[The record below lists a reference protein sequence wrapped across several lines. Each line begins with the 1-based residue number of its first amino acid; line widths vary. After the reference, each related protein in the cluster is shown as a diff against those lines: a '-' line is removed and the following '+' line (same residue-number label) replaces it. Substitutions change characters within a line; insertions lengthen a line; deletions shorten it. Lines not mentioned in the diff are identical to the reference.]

1 MTEFCALGEPL
12 PVIPDD
18 LTVPQFM
25 LDAHHPDRPARRQ
38 PMPWL
43 IEDAT
48 GREIGYKD
56 LRTRTFGLANEF
68 STRWSIGENDVV
80 CLCSP
85 NHVDWPVVLW
95 AAHRLGA
102 AVAPVNPA
110 YTPEEL
116 VHVLTLTG
124 ASLLV
129 VSSANLSAAV
139 IAAQTAGIPLERVIT
154 IDTPPLYNMTHESV
168 EHLISA
174 GLSSPLSFNERRLRA
189 GEAKTK
195 MAFLCFSSGTTGKP
209 KAVAV
214 SHYAM
219 IANVLQMKAAIMK
232 SPRYE
237 VGDVAHGVLPF
248 FHVFGLVV
256 VLHSQLWF
264 GSTIVV
270 VPKFTFEGFLASI
283 QRYRI
288 KHLQIVPPMV
298 VLLVKHPLTKTYDLS
313 SVRWLMSGAAPLSAE
328 LTMQLTKIL
337 PQCSIGQGY
346 GMTETFTT
354 ISCSKNEDHVAAPGS
369 AGVLIPGI
377 VARVVKPDGSLAK
390 AGESGELVVTGPS
403 MAWGYYKNP
412 EATKETFVNGWV
424 RTGDEV
430 VINEKR
436 EVFIKDRIKARAV
449 LLSVACIK
457 ADHFHPL
464 QEILKVKG
472 FQVAPAELE
481 GHLLDHPDVADVC
494 VVGVPDDYSGELPLA
509 FVVPSESAQARVR
522 KDPRQGDRL
531 KVMLAK
537 HVADAKVEYKRLAG
551 GVEFV
556 DAIPKNP
563 SGKLLRRVL
572 RDQARAMKAKTPAAP
587 FMARL

>member
-1 MTEFCALGEPL
+1 MTEFHAPGEPL
-12 PVIPDD
+12 PLIPDD
-18 LTVPQFM
+18 LTVSQFM
-25 LDAHHPDRPARRQ
+25 LDAHHPARPAQKRLT
-38 PMPWL
+38 PWL

-48 GREIGYKD
+48 GRGIGYEE

-68 STRWSIGENDVV
+68 KARWNVGDNDVV
-80 CLCSP
+80 CLYSP

-95 AAHRLGA
+95 ASHRLGA
-102 AVAPVNPA
+102 VVAPVNPA
-110 YTPEEL
+110 YTAEEL
-116 VHVLTLTG
+116 VHALTLTG
-124 ASLLV
+124 ASVLV
-129 VSSANLSAAV
+129 ASSANLSVAV
-139 IAAQTAGIPLERVIT
+139 IAAQAAGIPLDRVVT
-154 IDTPPLYNMTHESV
+154 IDSPPSQDAAHMSV
-168 EHLISA
+168 EELISS
-174 GLSSPLSFNERRLRA
+174 GLSTPLSFSERRLLS
-189 GEAKTK
+189 GEGKTK
-195 MAFLCFSSGTTGKP
+195 LAFLCFSSGTTGKP

-219 IANVLQMKAAIMK
+219 IANILQVRAAIMR

-237 VGDVAHGVLPF
+237 VGDVVHGVLPF

-256 VLHSQLWF
+256 VLHSHLWF
-264 GSTIVV
+264 GNTVVV

-288 KHLQIVPPMV
+288 KHLHIVPPMV
-298 VLLVKHPLTKTYDLS
+298 VLLVKHPLAKKYNLS

-328 LTMQLTKIL
+328 LTMQLAEIL

-354 ISCSKNEDHVAAPGS
+354 ISLSPNNNKIAAPGS
-369 AGVLIPGI
+369 GGVLIPGV

-390 AGESGELVVTGPS
+390 EGETGELVVTGPS
-403 MAWGYYKNP
+403 MALGYYKNP

-436 EVFIKDRIKARAV
+436 EVFIKDRIK
-449 LLSVACIK
+449 
-457 ADHFHPL
+457 
-464 QEILKVKG
+464 EILKVKG

-481 GHLLDHPDVADVC
+481 GHLLAHPDVADVC

-509 FVVPSESAQARVR
+509 FVVPSESALARIQ
-522 KDPRQGDRL
+522 KNPREGERL
-531 KVMLAK
+531 KATLVK

-572 RDQARAMKAKTPAAP
+572 RDQARALRARSPPPP